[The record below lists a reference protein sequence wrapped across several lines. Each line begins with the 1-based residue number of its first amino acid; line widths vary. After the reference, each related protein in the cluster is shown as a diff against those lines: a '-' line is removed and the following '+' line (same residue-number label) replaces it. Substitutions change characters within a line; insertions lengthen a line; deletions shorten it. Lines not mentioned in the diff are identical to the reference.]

1 MKDYLKYPLSQE
13 ERDLITSIIWITAKS
28 YKQRLYKRNRHQ
40 LIQFDDVDIPVE
52 DEYDFFSLK
61 TRGNFDFAKPIA
73 MVDKVRI
80 VEYVDSILLE
90 LSLYEFKEALTFDE
104 KLVLLLYSFQ
114 KNTPLYLFHRF
125 MSKTTPAKFPMGAS
139 ISQRTSII
147 AYLSEI
153 W

>member
-61 TRGNFDFAKPIA
+61 TRGTLTLQN
-73 MVDKVRI
+73 
-80 VEYVDSILLE
+80 LLQWLIKSE
-90 LSLYEFKEALTFDE
+90 LL
-104 KLVLLLYSFQ
+104 
-114 KNTPLYLFHRF
+114 N
-125 MSKTTPAKFPMGAS
+125 MW
-139 ISQRTSII
+139 I
-147 AYLSEI
+147 AYCWNYRCMNLRKH
-153 W
+153 

>member
-40 LIQFDDVDIPVE
+40 LIQFDVVDIPVE

-61 TRGNFDFAKPIA
+61 TRGDFDFAKPIA

-114 KNTPLYLFHRF
+114 KNTQEKIAFLLSVTDR
-125 MSKTTPAKFPMGAS
+125 TIRNRLRS
-139 ISQRTSII
+139 IETKKRDFI
-147 AYLSEI
+147 LGGLKNV
-153 W
+153 